1 MKKMILI
8 FALILTFAV
17 NGCAAVPDEVKK
29 DIKNYHGENNN
40 IDPKNFKFTYI
51 NTSDLKDSS
60 QKAIEKNYK
69 QFNISQN
76 IEFTSFPEEI
86 NQMEFKYTD
95 NFEENYID
103 ILKMFFTQQELN
115 SQEINLNSSKSGS
128 KSYSFFNENNRVYG
142 CVSDNGFVS
151 MLKPDAFD
159 ISFSYNDP
167 NIKIYHADRNE
178 DLSDTY
184 QLKNGSCSVK
194 DAVDYIN
201 NWFKTN
207 YKKIA
212 PDYDYRVKTVIVRKH
227 ENYHLFEIHTE
238 IFYRDIPLD
247 NLSMEAETDE
257 ENLKMHMI
265 YTSNNVTIQMLNVN
279 QIDSFTNGTGILQPV
294 KAEKIEECIS
304 LESAL
309 KFCETTFTD
318 FRNITISDI
327 GIKYTTSP
335 DYDYINNQEPYAP
348 GISVASRPV
357 WEFIIDVSPS
367 EFLREG
373 EINTYGEVRKY
384 IYIDILTGEL
394 HYNLD
399 VVLQGMG

>member
-1 MKKMILI
+1 MILI

-128 KSYSFFNENNRVYG
+128 KSYSFFNEKNRVYG

-151 MLKPDAFD
+151 MLKPDTFD

-201 NWFKTN
+201 NWFETN

-348 GISVASRPV
+348 GISVASRSV

>member
-128 KSYSFFNENNRVYG
+128 KSYSFFNEKNRVYG

-151 MLKPDAFD
+151 MLKPDTFD

-201 NWFKTN
+201 NWFETN

-348 GISVASRPV
+348 GISVASRSV

>member
-128 KSYSFFNENNRVYG
+128 KSYSFFNEKNRVYG

-151 MLKPDAFD
+151 MLKPDTFD

-201 NWFKTN
+201 NWFETN

-304 LESAL
+304 LESAM

-348 GISVASRPV
+348 GISVASRSV